1 MELHGWTGHR
11 ETLIAG
17 MAFKA
22 AFQMRNRCANSH
34 QGPSLIVRLNER
46 PDISAQSYLNSLA
59 VASCSYGGVHIRSL
73 LAGHTG
79 QLSLA
84 LRTRPAEHIEHPTE
98 E

>member
-59 VASCSYGGVHIRSL
+59 VASCSYGGVHINSL
-73 LAGHTG
+73 LAL
-79 QLSLA
+79 QLQEKLA
-84 LRTRPAEHIEHPTE
+84 ALKG
-98 E
+98 